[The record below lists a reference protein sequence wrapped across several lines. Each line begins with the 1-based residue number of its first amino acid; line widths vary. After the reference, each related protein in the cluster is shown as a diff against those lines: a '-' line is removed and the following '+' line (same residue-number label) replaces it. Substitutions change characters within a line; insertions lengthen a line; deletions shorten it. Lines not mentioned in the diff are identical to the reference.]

1 MVQTKN
7 ETKTEF
13 AWNWICQQESFSVQE
28 VIKGVEIN
36 KQQMY
41 RVINAWLSG
50 GYIRL
55 ISPKA
60 QRRQRI
66 YQVVD
71 PTISPPLGSGVRP
84 LDAEGLTVKRRYN
97 KCRSK
102 RKTVQQK
109 LWNTMKISRR
119 FTLTDLMI
127 TANTNRNTAW
137 HYTNQVVL
145 TGYVRLVVRVNSRQ
159 SVQDKFGLTNIYQL
173 IRDTGRF
180 SPMKRENGCWDQ
192 NQQRLYPFQFEE
204 GEHGH
209 VA

>member
-1 MVQTKN
+1 MSRSISNRCIGLSTLGYLVDISDSYHPKLRGGS
-7 ETKTEF
+7 KF
-13 AWNWICQQESFSVQE
+13 IKSWILR
-28 VIKGVEIN
+28 
-36 KQQMY
+36 Y
-41 RVINAWLSG
+41 R
-50 GYIRL
+50 
-55 ISPKA
+55 PH
-60 QRRQRI
+60 
-66 YQVVD
+66 
-71 PTISPPLGSGVRP
+71 LGSGVRP

-137 HYTNQVVL
+137 HYTNQLVL
-145 TGYVRLVVRVNSRQ
+145 AGYVRLAVRVNPRL
-159 SVQDKFGLTNIYQL
+159 SVQDKYGLTNIYQL